1 MNMMSGAAVAILE
14 PWGNMDEAK
23 AKRIE
28 ELLAVDFLFYSVY
41 LFGKKTQY
49 TKDKLV
55 KNKSYEQA
63 FKMFNIGLMQ

>member
-1 MNMMSGAAVAILE
+1 
-14 PWGNMDEAK
+14 MDEAK